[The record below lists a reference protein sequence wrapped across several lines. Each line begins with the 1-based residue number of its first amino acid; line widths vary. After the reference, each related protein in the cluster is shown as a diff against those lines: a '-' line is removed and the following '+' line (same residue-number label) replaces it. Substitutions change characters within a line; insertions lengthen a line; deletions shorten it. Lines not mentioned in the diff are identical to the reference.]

1 MTDEGKSKVT
11 IPICDEATAA
21 AMEEKEEEEAKS
33 D

>member
-21 AMEEKEEEEAKS
+21 AMEEKEEEAKS